1 MNLVRTSIL
10 NGAAVFIRM
19 LSLLGINK
27 VVAIY
32 VGPVG
37 YAIVGQF
44 YNAVQMIT
52 TFASGAI
59 NVGVV
64 RYTAEYK
71 DDEAK
76 LHKIWRTAGTIAL
89 IGSFVS
95 SLVIAIFN
103 KQFAVYFLK
112 DETLGGV
119 FLWFASALIL
129 FVINTLLLAI
139 LNGKK
144 EIKKYVVANI
154 TGSILSLILTVGLAI
169 KFGLYGALVALGIY
183 QSIAFFVTLVL
194 CLKTSWFRLS
204 FLFGEID
211 REIAKNLIR
220 YTFMSL
226 AAAISLPFSHVLLR
240 NHLGAKLGWVEAGYW
255 EAIWK
260 FSSAYMILITST
272 LSVYYLPRISEQ
284 TDKNDVK
291 NEIIHTAKFV
301 VPVAFL
307 FSVMAYFLRVF
318 IIKFL
323 FTDSFLPI
331 EELFAWQVVGDFLKV
346 TSWLLAYVVLGKGMM
361 KYYVITEITICFS
374 YVLIVMLLLPYFGLQ
389 ATAIGHAFNYTVYL
403 VTMFAILRREKYL

>member
-1 MNLVRTSIL
+1 MNLVRTSVL

-27 VVAIY
+27 VIAIY

-59 NVGVV
+59 NIGVV

-71 DDEAK
+71 DDQAQ
-76 LHKIWRTAGTIAL
+76 LHKVWKTAGTIAL

-95 SLVIAIFN
+95 SLIIAICN
-103 KQFAVYFLK
+103 KRFAVYFLK
-112 DETLGGV
+112 DESLGGV
-119 FLWFASALIL
+119 FIWFASALIL

-154 TGSILSLILTVGLAI
+154 TGSLLSLVLTISLAI
-169 KFGLYGALVALGIY
+169 NFGLYGALVALGVY

-194 CLKTSWFRLS
+194 CLKTSWFKIS

-211 REIAKNLIR
+211 RDIAKNLIR

-226 AAAISLPFSHVLLR
+226 AAAISLPFSHVVLR
-240 NHLGAKLGWVEAGYW
+240 NHLGTNLGWVDAGYW

-272 LSVYYLPRISEQ
+272 LSVYYLPKISEL

-301 VPVAFL
+301 IPVAFI
-307 FSVMAYFLRVF
+307 FSIAAYVLRIF
-318 IIKFL
+318 IIKIL

-331 EELFAWQVVGDFLKV
+331 ENLFAWQVVGDFLKV
-346 TSWLLAYVVLGKGMM
+346 TSWLLAYVVLGKGLM
-361 KYYVITEITICFS
+361 KYYVITEVTFCFS
-374 YVLIVMLLLPYFGLQ
+374 YVLIVMLLLPYLGLQ
-389 ATAIGHAFNYTVYL
+389 ATAIGHTINYFIYL
-403 VTMFAILRREKYL
+403 VTMFAILKREKYL